1 METYPGKKKKKKLSL
16 SITEEKN
23 YGNRNVENL
32 EALAIL
38 RRRETC
44 NTRPNKAHLKIGP
57 IVTTNESSVTRANCL
72 LFFFFRFIL
81 IKCIFLFKFLA
92 KWPIMIPIF
101 ILNFK
106 YLYRIY
112 LIYVTHIGKKNI

>member
-1 METYPGKKKKKKLSL
+1 MRRQHVTTNKILIYIYIYIWKLTQEKKKKKLSL

-72 LFFFFRFIL
+72 LFSASF
-81 IKCIFLFKFLA
+81 
-92 KWPIMIPIF
+92 
-101 ILNFK
+101 
-106 YLYRIY
+106 
-112 LIYVTHIGKKNI
+112 